1 MKNLVIALFLS
12 VLVGCATGYQS
23 SGFSGGY
30 TETWLA
36 EDAIKV
42 TFVGNGYTRGDRA
55 SDFSL
60 LRVAEIA
67 AQRGYPYFVLIAEN
81 SAVSTSKTP
90 ESYNI
95 STYGNSG
102 KVTQTG
108 GWIISKPSTTNVAK
122 LLKEKPSN
130 FGGIV
135 YSVDFVCNNMIR
147 KYDLNAGDV
156 SCGTTVRVAPAK

>member
-1 MKNLVIALFLS
+1 MKKLIIALSLS

-23 SGFSGGY
+23 SGLSGGY

-42 TFVGNGYTRGDRA
+42 TFNGNGYTRGDRA

-60 LRVAEIA
+60 LRVAEIS
-67 AQRGYPYFVLIAEN
+67 AQRGYPYFVLISEN

-90 ESYNI
+90 ESYNV
-95 STYGNSG
+95 STFGNSG
-102 KVTQTG
+102 TVTQTG

-122 LLKEKPSN
+122 LLKEKPAN
-130 FGGIV
+130 FGGII
-135 YSVDFVCNNMIR
+135 YSADFVCNNMIS
-147 KYDLNAGDV
+147 KYDLDAGDV
-156 SCGTTVRVAPAK
+156 SCGTSVRVVPVK